1 MGEYRE
7 AVAHWMRHLTIVF
20 DASLSEQEQ
29 ADLIDEINGP
39 VHFVVD
45 LPSYRW
51 PWQRAVAREVMD
63 AACHGAV
70 NELNERLNPALETT
84 LYLLDRLSGATG
96 RPRQDLMREMAISLD
111 AAIAAA
117 EDPPPTD
124 NRGDNG

>member
-1 MGEYRE
+1 
-7 AVAHWMRHLTIVF
+7 MRHLTIVF

-39 VHFVVD
+39 VHFTIE
-45 LPSYRW
+45 LPPYRW

-63 AACHGAV
+63 ATCRGAM

-84 LYLLDRLSGATG
+84 LYLLDRLSDVTG
-96 RPRQDLMREMAISLD
+96 RPRQDLMQEMAISLD

-124 NRGDNG
+124 GGTDDW